1 MPQIWIWDK
10 YYWEG
15 RCCTLLRHQSEIFEM
30 LQNVCKPSSVRSI
43 SFCVKTLEEAKLLQ
57 MLNLSVPHLISCHA
71 HNEQARVDKAISEL
85 HSGKVGAYI
94 SDAGMPAISDPG
106 MRLVQAAHQSNISVV
121 PVPVLLWYGTGCQW
135 I

>member
-1 MPQIWIWDK
+1 M
-10 YYWEG
+10 
-15 RCCTLLRHQSEIFEM
+15 
-30 LQNVCKPSSVRSI
+30 
-43 SFCVKTLEEAKLLQ
+43 KTLEEEELLQ

-106 MRLVQAAHQSNISVV
+106 MRLVRTSIKDTRRTCPGRPAVSTALAGS
-121 PVPVLLWYGTGCQW
+121 G
-135 I
+135 